1 LKRYSDMQV
10 RKAILLHFPF
20 VSSFYTPAFMNSYL
34 KPIGSSTGA
43 LHMGFNVLETL
54 QLLADTE
61 WGTFCK
67 EALMT

>member
-1 LKRYSDMQV
+1 MQV

-61 WGTFCK
+61 
-67 EALMT
+67 